1 MFDLTHQRQN
11 YFILFP
17 LYDKRTFMKHMLIYT
32 TILILATMHILPVY
46 AGNDDS
52 SRVVPVGRMTNEAYA
67 SFLESDGW
75 PIDSLNTAKDA
86 SYLSDEEK
94 NMVLAMNLI
103 RYDPVLYAE
112 LYVKPTIAFFRG
124 KEYHYPGLGYIFITN
139 EGARPAQ
146 ELYNELVKTS
156 PLPLFYPSQG
166 LSQASKSHAR
176 YQSLNGG
183 LGHDGQGGTR
193 ARIEREGNWQNRIA
207 ENIAYGNTSAHH
219 AILSLMIDDG
229 VPNRGHRI
237 NMLHPTYKVVGVAWD
252 THPRYPGGGY
262 VIKYAGGFTEK
273 NE

>member
-1 MFDLTHQRQN
+1 MIHT
-11 YFILFP
+11 
-17 LYDKRTFMKHMLIYT
+17 
-32 TILILATMHILPVY
+32 LILVTTWFMATMHTGLENAVFD
-46 AGNDDS
+46 GS

-67 SFLESDGW
+67 FFIESDGW
-75 PIDSLNTAKDA
+75 PVDSLNTAKNA

-103 RYDPVLYAE
+103 RYNPVQYAE

-124 KEYHYPGLGYIFITN
+124 KEYHYPGLGYIFMTN
-139 EGARPAQ
+139 EGAGPVH
-146 ELYNELVKTS
+146 ELYNELIKTS
-156 PLPLFYPSQG
+156 PLPLFYPSEG
-166 LSQASKSHAR
+166 LSRAAKSHAR
-176 YQSLNGG
+176 DQSLNGA

-193 ARIEREGNWQNRIA
+193 ARIEREGSWQIRIA

-219 AILSLMIDDG
+219 AILSLMVDDG

-273 NE
+273 SE